1 MKKLAVVLFLAVL
14 SVRSYAQNADEK
26 EIRRMLAAQVI
37 EWNKGNVEGYMHGY
51 WENDSLVFIGKN
63 GPTYGYK
70 ATLDRYKKAYPG
82 QEAMG
87 QLTSTII
94 NIKRLSDKYY
104 FIVGKWA
111 LERKAGNLS
120 GSYTL
125 LLEKKNRHWMIINDH
140 SS

>member
-1 MKKLAVVLFLAVL
+1 
-14 SVRSYAQNADEK
+14 
-26 EIRRMLAAQVI
+26 MLAAQI
-37 EWNKGNVEGYMHGY
+37 TEWNKGNVEGYMHGY
-51 WENDSLVFIGKN
+51 WDSDSLVFIGKN

-70 ATLDRYKKAYPG
+70 PTLERYKKAYPG

-87 QLTSTII
+87 QLTSTIVS
-94 NIKRLSDKYY
+94 IKRLSDKYY

-111 LERKAGNLS
+111 LERRAGNLN

-125 LLEKKNRHWMIINDH
+125 LLEKKDKHWVIINDH